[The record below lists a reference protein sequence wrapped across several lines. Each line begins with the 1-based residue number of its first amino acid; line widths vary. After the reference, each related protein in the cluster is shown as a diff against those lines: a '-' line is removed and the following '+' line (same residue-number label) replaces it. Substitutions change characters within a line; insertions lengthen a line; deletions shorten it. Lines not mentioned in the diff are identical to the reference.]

1 MRQSRY
7 WSLEMEHE
15 EGLEPLFLERKHV
28 KFIVLWGAAVASIIA
43 ALWLEGILI

>member
-28 KFIVLWGAAVASIIA
+28 KFITLWGAVVVALLA
-43 ALWLEGILI
+43 ALLVERFL

>member
-28 KFIVLWGAAVASIIA
+28 KFIVLWGAAVTCVLGAII
-43 ALWLEGILI
+43 LERFFL

>member
-1 MRQSRY
+1 MRQSKY

-28 KFIVLWGAAVASIIA
+28 KFITLWGAAVASIIA
-43 ALWLEGILI
+43 ALWLGSIVI